1 MRHQSSGLV
10 RPPCPAHSGASAG
23 FPQCEDEPF
32 MSHSA
37 EPDPSPAVVASFK
50 PSRTVVLIGL
60 MGSGKSSVGRKLAHR
75 LALPFRDADSEI
87 EHAAGLSIPEIFA
100 THGEAYFRDGE
111 RRVIA
116 RLLDEPPHI
125 LATGGGAYMDPRT
138 RAAIAEKGLSIWL
151 RVDLD
156 ELVRRTARRNH
167 RPLLNQ
173 GDPRQILAN
182 LMEQRYPVYADANL
196 TVDGGAG
203 DVDEMVDRVLAALIA
218 YSTSADTAP
227 AHSE

>member
-1 MRHQSSGLV
+1 
-10 RPPCPAHSGASAG
+10 
-23 FPQCEDEPF
+23 
-32 MSHSA
+32 
-37 EPDPSPAVVASFK
+37 
-50 PSRTVVLIGL
+50 

-116 RLLDEPPHI
+116 RLLDEPVHI
-125 LATGGGAYMDPRT
+125 LATGGGAFMDSRT
-138 RAAIAEKGLSIWL
+138 RSAIAAKGTSIWL
-151 RVDLD
+151 RVELD

-173 GDPRQILAN
+173 GDPRQILAG
-182 LMEQRYPVYADANL
+182 LMEQRYPVYAEADIV
-196 TVDGGAG
+196 VDGGAG
-203 DVDEMVDRVLAALIA
+203 DVDDMVDRVLAALMA
-218 YSTSADTAP
+218 HKSLTLPTP
-227 AHSE
+227 AAQAHNE

>member
-1 MRHQSSGLV
+1 MRRQSSGLV
-10 RPPCPAHSGASAG
+10 RPPSPAHSGAIAE

-37 EPDPSPAVVASFK
+37 EPDPSPSVVASFT
-50 PSRTVVLIGL
+50 PARTVVLIGL
-60 MGSGKSSVGRKLAHR
+60 MGSGKSSVGRKLAQR
-75 LALPFRDADSEI
+75 LALSFRDADSEI

-125 LATGGGAYMDPRT
+125 LATGGGAYMDSRT
-138 RAAIAEKGLSIWL
+138 RAAIAAKGLSIWL
-151 RVDLD
+151 RVELD

-173 GDPRQILAN
+173 GDPRQILAS
-182 LMEQRYPVYADANL
+182 LMEQRYPVYADADI

-218 YSTSADTAP
+218 YSNCAKTAP

>member
-1 MRHQSSGLV
+1 
-10 RPPCPAHSGASAG
+10 
-23 FPQCEDEPF
+23 

-37 EPDPSPAVVASFK
+37 EPDPSVPDAASFK
-50 PSRTVVLIGL
+50 PSRTVVLVGL

-75 LALPFRDADSEI
+75 LALPFRDADIEI

-116 RLLDEPPHI
+116 RLLEEPVHI
-125 LATGGGAYMDPRT
+125 LATGGGAFMDART
-138 RAAIAEKGLSIWL
+138 RAAIVAKGISIWL
-151 RVDLD
+151 RVELD

-173 GDPRQILAN
+173 GEPRQILAG
-182 LMEQRYPVYADANL
+182 LMEVRYPVYAGADII
-196 TVDGGAG
+196 VDGGAG
-203 DVDEMVDRVLAALIA
+203 DVDEMVDRVLAALMA
-218 YSTSADTAP
+218 YTPAADAATA
-227 AHSE
+227 HNE